1 MGQYLPFCVWPLSLF
16 ARFAHII
23 ICISILSLFM
33 AEQYSTFR
41 ILYSEYTTSC
51 LFTLLVDT
59 WVVSTLCLL
68 WIMLQV
74 SVSVSNFDFGGI
86 YLGIELLSCT
96 LIQCLAF
103 EGTVKLVS
111 TEAAPFYNPMSN
123 IWGFQFLYIFVNTWY
138 FPFLF
143 LNYSHP

>member
-1 MGQYLPFCVWPLSLF
+1 
-16 ARFAHII
+16 
-23 ICISILSLFM
+23 
-33 AEQYSTFR
+33 
-41 ILYSEYTTSC
+41 
-51 LFTLLVDT
+51 
-59 WVVSTLCLL
+59 
-68 WIMLQV
+68 MLQV

-86 YLGIELLSCT
+86 YLEVELLSCT

-123 IWGFQFLYIFVNTWY
+123 IRGFPFLYIFVNTRY

-143 LNYSHP
+143 FEL